1 MALPDDGIDAWAEQ
15 LADRD
20 LPSASTEVRVLR
32 EVLLARAARGRRK
45 QVSEHG
51 LDALEEHALQRL
63 RFRLKQ
69 EGLLKRPFRRWTL
82 WLPAAAVSMLLAVVG
97 VKLYLPGSQGVVYAV
112 VYEEPPRYRGA
123 VVQVQLRADKPLET
137 ARQLAVALDK
147 LGAQPRLY
155 AWQGSAV
162 LDFEATPETLTA
174 IRRDLP
180 DDKLPADTLRVGLNR
195 LVFNEP

>member
-1 MALPDDGIDAWAEQ
+1 MALPEDNIDAWVEQ
-15 LADRD
+15 LANRGTA
-20 LPSASTEVRVLR
+20 SASAEARVLR
-32 EVLLARAARGRRK
+32 EVLLARAARGHQQ

-51 LDALEEHALQRL
+51 LDAGVEHALQRL

-82 WLPAAAVSMLLAVVG
+82 WLPVAAVVMLLAVVG
-97 VKLYLPGSQGVVYAV
+97 VKVYFPGPQGVDYAV
-112 VYEEPPRYRGA
+112 AYEEPPRYRGA
-123 VVQVQLRADKPLET
+123 VVQLQLLSDKPLEA

-155 AWQGSAV
+155 SWQGSAF

-174 IRRDLP
+174 IQRVLP
-180 DDKLPADTLRVGLNR
+180 NDKMPVDALRFGLNR
-195 LVFNEP
+195 LVVNEP